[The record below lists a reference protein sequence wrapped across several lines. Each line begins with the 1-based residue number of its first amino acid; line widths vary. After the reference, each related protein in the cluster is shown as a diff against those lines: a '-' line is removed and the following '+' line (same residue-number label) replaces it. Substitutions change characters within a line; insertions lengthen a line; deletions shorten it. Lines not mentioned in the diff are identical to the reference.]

1 MGMSELILLIGGGA
15 LLGTGA
21 MVFGGIFVLVSSKK
35 KRLGASLLAVGLL
48 MGVSQACVFL
58 WSLKPIIPAAQG
70 QAITLD
76 DFIEPISE
84 EPIHPDFNP

>member
-35 KRLGASLLAVGLL
+35 KRLGASLRVVGLL
-48 MGVSQACVFL
+48 MGVCEALLFSFL
-58 WSLKPIIPAAQG
+58 FFRA
-70 QAITLD
+70 
-76 DFIEPISE
+76 
-84 EPIHPDFNP
+84 